1 MFDLINVVGETETP
15 KGQRICKVFGFEWRK
30 TFCTPWSGLK
40 LGENSRKIFF
50 ICESVED
57 LVRWCYPDILSLLF
71 QYTFRKAIAPKIHA
85 VNHIHILALSLM
97 ISEFF
102 IFESADSEKSG
113 EQAGSFAVE
122 YLYSTSASGLPI
134 QTLPTEVVESHVL
147 QQAVLQWPDLCCFNS
162 KQVFQKTFSW
172 IWSKLRETD
181 R

>member
-30 TFCTPWSGLK
+30 TFCTAWSGLK

-71 QYTFRKAIAPKIHA
+71 QYTFRKAIAPKNHA

-97 ISEFF
+97 ISEIF
-102 IFESADSEKSG
+102 IFESADSVKSE
-113 EQAGSFAVE
+113 EQAGTFAVE
-122 YLYSTSASGLPI
+122 YLYSTSASGLPH
-134 QTLPTEVVESHVL
+134 S
-147 QQAVLQWPDLCCFNS
+147 NS
-162 KQVFQKTFSW
+162 P
-172 IWSKLRETD
+172 
-181 R
+181 